1 MVNMFE
7 VIKMTITIKLTDQEF
22 DLIAAMRKVVSQ
34 DDKYEVHVITR
45 NHPDE
50 YVITE
55 YTDTFEV

>member
-1 MVNMFE
+1 
-7 VIKMTITIKLTDQEF
+7 MTITIKLTDQEF

-55 YTDTFEV
+55 YIDIFEV